1 MMDLESECSV
11 YESVEDNELITP
23 ENLANVDGNKI
34 ENNGFFGG
42 EYGDDNSLANGEDND
57 ARVRESV
64 SLSPLAGSVGSPPPA
79 ATKGYG
85 LKRRR
90 RIRGEFNQDG
100 SSTVDTSKILKRVWV
115 LPLMVLPYM
124 AQIWTLDMKKTV
136 VGGPTN
142 DKNKMRTLG
151 GKNLINSVHRGL
163 QGKSRAETSKKH
175 RGERRTETVTSNG
188 RQSKKVMD
196 YDGENSDEV
205 QDGEQHS
212 DEDVGT
218 SHSKE
223 NVGEFEALSQEDL
236 AADLYDNHR
245 SSTDR
250 DPLVESI
257 QTLLSAQEEL
267 EKEVQKLR
275 EIGTQHVSLCDGST
289 NGSSLPSGFASL
301 DSRIDEATSSELT
314 QSSSHLLETRVASL
328 KHSTNPLESKL
339 EEANNMIK
347 VKEAKVIELEYA
359 LKSNESLKEEMSSTI
374 ESQHE
379 KYRDVEAELEGLFKQ
394 KIEAEVE
401 YLAIASTNQK
411 LRVASEDQVALFE
424 EQKTLASEQAQILN
438 ELGDVE
444 SKAEMLKRQAE
455 KLETYYEDVVG
466 TEQVLK
472 LEKMG
477 M

>member
-1 MMDLESECSV
+1 
-11 YESVEDNELITP
+11 
-23 ENLANVDGNKI
+23 
-34 ENNGFFGG
+34 
-42 EYGDDNSLANGEDND
+42 
-57 ARVRESV
+57 
-64 SLSPLAGSVGSPPPA
+64 
-79 ATKGYG
+79 
-85 LKRRR
+85 
-90 RIRGEFNQDG
+90 
-100 SSTVDTSKILKRVWV
+100 
-115 LPLMVLPYM
+115 M
-124 AQIWTLDMKKTV
+124 AEE
-136 VGGPTN
+136 G
-142 DKNKMRTLG
+142 
-151 GKNLINSVHRGL
+151 
-163 QGKSRAETSKKH
+163 
-175 RGERRTETVTSNG
+175 TETVTSNG

-196 YDGENSDEV
+196 YDGENSDEG

-212 DEDVGT
+212 DEDLGT
-218 SHSKE
+218 SHCKE

-236 AADLYDNHR
+236 AADLYDDHR

-289 NGSSLPSGFASL
+289 NWSSLPSGFGSL
-301 DSRIDEATSSELT
+301 DSRINEASSSELT

-328 KHSTNPLESKL
+328 KHSTSPLESKL

-379 KYRDVEAELEGLFKQ
+379 KYRNMEAELEGLFKQ

-455 KLETYYEDVVG
+455 KLETCYEDVVG

-472 LEKMG
+472 LEKWVCKVTSCFFMQLILIVVVFVFFILQLSPHYDG
-477 M
+477 VVPT